1 MGPGVTVKNWKILK
15 FAHLLR
21 FLEQP
26 DKEQTIIS
34 VSRKPQIFQDG
45 TIVFKEN
52 MGIDGE
58 FNCFLFMRNR
68 ESKFKIKQKNIIST

>member
-1 MGPGVTVKNWKILK
+1 MTVKNWNILK

-34 VSRKPQIFQDG
+34 VSRKLQIFQDG

-58 FNCFLFMRNR
+58 FNYFLFKKQR
-68 ESKFKIKQKNIIST
+68 E

>member
-1 MGPGVTVKNWKILK
+1 MTVKNWNILK

-34 VSRKPQIFQDG
+34 VSRKLQIFQDG

-58 FNCFLFMRNR
+58 FNYSCLRNR
-68 ESKFKIKQKNIIST
+68 ESKFKNKQKNIINT